1 MNNIQFKSGTDSEL
15 IYNGS
20 EICSVISNNND
31 NNNNKVNTDSDLL
44 VCANCSC
51 PSVET
56 GDQRGTKK
64 QLKYFLWSIHPYAG
78 HPPKGFLYL
87 CLFLFLFLL
96 LYSLFVA
103 MILRM
108 AITTYSAHKTA

>member
-15 IYNGS
+15 N
-20 EICSVISNNND
+20 

>member
-1 MNNIQFKSGTDSEL
+1 MEVKYVQS
-15 IYNGS
+15 
-20 EICSVISNNND
+20 SVNNND

-64 QLKYFLWSIHPYAG
+64 QLKHFLWLIHPYAG
-78 HPPKGFLYL
+78 HPPKGFLY
-87 CLFLFLFLL
+87 FVSIFVFI
-96 LYSLFVA
+96 FVA
-103 MILRM
+103 VFIICCNDTQNGYYNIQCTQDNMTGQQIN
-108 AITTYSAHKTA
+108 S